1 VKIRTTSPLAGE
13 VDAQR
18 RVRGNKNKEYAM
30 DNRRRGKSST
40 RDSDSGFSFFKS
52 KDEQPT
58 TVEKYHSAM
67 EPIIRR
73 HAERKAGMPGYF
85 QQEMNAHVSEE
96 LKRVKTDIMRKIGNL
111 KEEIDDL
118 SDSWLSCFYARKI
131 RIKCVKKYAL
141 GEVLS
146 AKTLE
151 GMKIIAA
158 RERKNKEVVEGLSSN
173 TAILLDRVIYLN
185 DETQKRATFKK

>member
-1 VKIRTTSPLAGE
+1 MDK
-13 VDAQR
+13 R
-18 RVRGNKNKEYAM
+18 RK
-30 DNRRRGKSST
+30 GKRST
-40 RDSDSGFSFFKS
+40 RDSDNSLSFFKS
-52 KDEQPT
+52 KEEPT

-85 QQEMNAHVSEE
+85 QQEMNTHVSEE
-96 LKRVKTDIMRKIGNL
+96 LKRVKTDIMRKIGDL

-151 GMKIIAA
+151 GMKVIAA
-158 RERKNKEVVEGLSSN
+158 RERNNKEVVEGISSE
-173 TAILLDRVIYLN
+173 TSTLLDRVIYLS
-185 DETQKRATFKK
+185 DETQKRATLKK